1 MWIHE
6 NGRQYLFLAAEFIPI
21 LVAELTVERK
31 YHKYPKAPHSEGS
44 TQECLKSIINNITI
58 KKTLAG

>member
-21 LVAELTVERK
+21 LVAELTVERN
-31 YHKYPKAPHSEGS
+31 
-44 TQECLKSIINNITI
+44 IINIPRRPIQREVHRNV
-58 KKTLAG
+58 LNQL

>member
-31 YHKYPKAPHSEGS
+31 YHKYPKAPHSEEVHRNVLN
-44 TQECLKSIINNITI
+44 QL
-58 KKTLAG
+58 